1 MIFQIPQDLALLA
14 QHNVTPVD
22 AERNKLGILNKFTVF
37 QLATYLLPE
46 SNIETI
52 TALGNLC
59 GRSVVAV
66 VEVVGSIPGEG
77 AVDFGEVAAFK
88 PLILPLVVSFLQL
101 RVVAKRIP

>member
-22 AERNKLGILNKFTVF
+22 AERNKLGILNKFTVS

-59 GRSVVAV
+59 GRPAVV

-77 AVDFGEVAAFK
+77 AVNFGEVAAFK